1 MQCYLAP
8 IYWCLFQESYLTEHP
23 LQMDSLP
30 ASDKDGLIAFW
41 HKKTIF
47 FWGEEALCLPLSYC
61 TSLSILAEVILDLMF
76 PTMWEYNTLKV
87 AINIFVLISGVPSSL
102 SCVALTLPYNI
113 QNAKKIL
120 RFCVM
125 KIFQNWCENL
135 FGQLVCLGLT
145 VSARL
150 QVSSMRTL
158 LRNVGL
164 TFWSAIVFPL
174 SRPATDTRV
183 EHLTGNIKTD
193 QIRNKQIIKSFS

>member
-1 MQCYLAP
+1 MEASHSCQMCGTCVRHVRDP
-8 IYWCLFQESYLTEHP
+8 IWAINTQT
-23 LQMDSLP
+23 QD
-30 ASDKDGLIAFW
+30 
-41 HKKTIF
+41 
-47 FWGEEALCLPLSYC
+47 LSPGIV
-61 TSLSILAEVILDLMF
+61 LLILDLMF

-102 SCVALTLPYNI
+102 SLTLPYNI

-135 FGQLVCLGLT
+135 LGQLVCLGLT

-174 SRPATDTRV
+174 SRPVTDTRV
-183 EHLTGNIKTD
+183 EHLAGNIKTD